1 MCPIMEAVI
10 ALMNDL
16 QPHTLKDLVLVG
28 GGHSHVIVLKRFGM
42 NPIPG
47 VRLTLVT
54 RDIQTPYSGM
64 LPGVIAGHYDFED
77 AHIDLLKLAQFA
89 GARLIHEEA
98 IGLNLSDKA
107 VFCRARPPLSYD
119 VLSIDI
125 GVTPVLSVPGSDV
138 NAVAVKPIAKL
149 VHRWEQLKLR
159 IADAERALQIGVVG
173 GGAAGVE
180 LILAVQHT
188 VKKFLAG
195 QGSRQVEPVFHLFSG
210 NKYILPTHNARVRK
224 KFVEILRSRHIQLHA
239 GAPVSAVHTGTIELK
254 DGTSFAADEILWA
267 TEAAAQKW
275 PAEAGLA
282 VDNDGFIKVADSL
295 QSISHPGVFAAG
307 DIASVVNYPREKA
320 GVFAVRQGPPLERN
334 LRRALFKKSLRRFV
348 PQKRFLS
355 LISTGDKYAVA
366 SRGIWALE
374 GRWVWK
380 WKDRIDRRFMRQ
392 FSHLPEMSRSLK
404 TSSKKLEQL
413 ASPDEL
419 RRLSGLD
426 IRCLGCGSK
435 VGSNLLDRVLPR
447 LKPIRRDE
455 IIAGLNSFED
465 ASVERMSD
473 EMVAVRTVDAF
484 PPIVNDPYLAGQ
496 ITANHCLG
504 DIYAM
509 GADPVSA
516 LAIVTLPMAPQRKME
531 AMLEE
536 LLSGAIKTLNEA
548 NTALVGGH
556 TIEGNE
562 LMLGLAV
569 SGVGYPGLLLRKGGM
584 EPRDHLILTKPL
596 GVGTL
601 FAAHMRLRAK
611 GVWIHGA
618 VRSMLQSNQK
628 AADCLRDHGAT
639 ACTDI
644 TGFGLA
650 GHLLEMVRASK
661 VEVKLDLQS
670 IPILPGVEDTLKNGM
685 HSSLYPE
692 NLRVCDAIGNHEQ
705 AKAGTVYPVLFD
717 PQTAGGLMASIP
729 ALHVDSCLKTLH
741 QLGYADA
748 ADVGVVLPRGQGDE
762 YIWMDL

>member
-1 MCPIMEAVI
+1 
-10 ALMNDL
+10 MNDV
-16 QPHTLKDLVLVG
+16 QSHVLKDLVLIG

-42 NPIPG
+42 SPIPG
-47 VRLTLVT
+47 VRLTLIT

-64 LPGVIAGHYDFED
+64 LPGVIAGHYDFDD
-77 AHIDLLKLAQFA
+77 AHIDLLQLAQFT

-98 IGLNLSDKA
+98 IGLNLSDRT
-107 VFCRARPPLSYD
+107 VICHARPPLSYD

-149 VHRWEQLKLR
+149 VNRWEQLKLR
-159 IADAERALQIGVVG
+159 IAEAKRSLHIGVVG

-180 LILAVQHT
+180 LILSVQHAVQ
-188 VKKFLAG
+188 KFLESHS
-195 QGSRQVEPVFHLFSG
+195 SRQVGPVFHLFSG
-210 NKYILPTHNARVRK
+210 NKHILPTHNARVRK

-239 GAPVSAVHTGTIELK
+239 GSPVTAVSTGSIELE
-254 DGTSFAADEILWA
+254 DGTLFSADEILWA
-267 TEAAAQKW
+267 TEATAQKW

-282 VDNDGFIKVADSL
+282 VDNYGFIKVADSL
-295 QSISHPGVFAAG
+295 QSISHPEVFAAG
-307 DIASVVNYPREKA
+307 DIAAVVNYPREKA
-320 GVFAVRQGPPLERN
+320 GVFAVRQGPPLAKN
-334 LRRALFKKSLRRFV
+334 LRRALLKKSLRPFA
-348 PQKRFLS
+348 PQKKFLS

-392 FSHLPEMSRSLK
+392 FSHLPDMSRSFK
-404 TSSKKLEQL
+404 SSSKEFEQL
-413 ASPDEL
+413 ASPDEM
-419 RRLSGLD
+419 RRLSASNM
-426 IRCLGCGSK
+426 RCLGCGSK
-435 VGSNLLDRVLPR
+435 VGASLLERVLPR
-447 LKPIRRDE
+447 LSTIKRDE
-455 IIAGLNSFED
+455 IITGLNSFED
-465 ASVERMSD
+465 AAVERVPD
-473 EMVAVRTVDAF
+473 EMVAVRTVDVF

-509 GADPVSA
+509 GAEPISA

-536 LLSGAIKTLNEA
+536 LLSGAVKTLNEA

-569 SGVGYPGLLLRKGGM
+569 SGAGYPSSLLRKGGM
-584 EPRDHLILTKPL
+584 EPGDHLVLTKPL

-611 GVWIHGA
+611 GVWINGA
-618 VRSMLQSNQK
+618 VHSMLQSNQK
-628 AADCLRDHGAT
+628 AAYCLRDHGAT

-644 TGFGLA
+644 TGFGLT

-661 VEVKLDLQS
+661 VDARLDLHS
-670 IPILPGVEDTLKNGM
+670 IPIMQGVEDTLKNGLY
-685 HSSLYPE
+685 SSLYPE

-705 AKAGTVYPVLFD
+705 AKLDRLYPVLFD

-729 ALHVDSCLKTLH
+729 ARQVDSCLRTLH
-741 QLGYADA
+741 QLGYTDA
-748 ADVGVVLPRGQGDE
+748 TDVGLVLPHSARDE
-762 YIWMDL
+762 YIWMDV

>member
-1 MCPIMEAVI
+1 MI
-10 ALMNDL
+10 APMNDL
-16 QPHTLKDLVLVG
+16 QLHTLKDLVLVG

-98 IGLNLSDKA
+98 IGLNLSDKT
-107 VFCRARPPLSYD
+107 VLCLARPPLSYD

-125 GVTPVLSVPGSDV
+125 GVTPVLSVPGSNV

-149 VHRWEQLKLR
+149 VNRWEQLKLR
-159 IADAERALQIGVVG
+159 IVDAKRALQIGVVG

-180 LILAVQHT
+180 LILSVQHA
-188 VKKFLAG
+188 VKKFLES

-210 NKYILPTHNARVRK
+210 NKHILPTHNARVRK
-224 KFVEILRSRHIQLHA
+224 IFIEILRSRHIQLHA
-239 GAPVSAVHTGTIELK
+239 GAPVSAVNTGTIELE
-254 DGTSFAADEILWA
+254 DGASFTADEILWA

-282 VDNDGFIKVADSL
+282 VDNNGFIKVADSL
-295 QSISHPGVFAAG
+295 QSISHPEVFAAG
-307 DIASVVNYPREKA
+307 DIAAVVNYPREKA

-334 LRRALFKKSLRRFV
+334 LRRALLKKPLRPFV
-348 PQKRFLS
+348 PQKQFLS

-366 SRGIWALE
+366 SRGIWALA
-374 GRWVWK
+374 GRWIWK

-392 FSHLPEMSRSLK
+392 FSHLPEMSRPLK
-404 TSSKKLEQL
+404 PSSKELKKLV
-413 ASPDEL
+413 SPDEL
-419 RRLSGLD
+419 RRLSGLSM
-426 IRCLGCGSK
+426 RCLGCGSK
-435 VGSNLLDRVLPR
+435 VGSNLLDRVLKR
-447 LKPIRRDE
+447 LTPIRRDE

-465 ASVERMSD
+465 ASVERMPD

-509 GADPVSA
+509 GAEPVSA

-536 LLSGAIKTLNEA
+536 LLSGVVKTLNEA
-548 NTALVGGH
+548 KTALVGGH

-569 SGVGYPGLLLRKGGM
+569 SGAGYPSLLLRKGGM
-584 EPRDHLILTKPL
+584 KPRDHLILTKPL

-611 GVWIHGA
+611 GVWIDGA
-618 VRSMLQSNQK
+618 VCSMLQSNQK
-628 AADCLRDHGAT
+628 AADCLRAHGAT

-661 VEVKLDLQS
+661 VDAELNLPS
-670 IPILPGVEDTLKNGM
+670 IPILQGVEDTLKNGM

-705 AKAGTVYPVLFD
+705 AKGATLYPVLFD

-729 ALHVDSCLKTLH
+729 ALHVDSCLKTLR
-741 QLGYADA
+741 QLGYTDA
-748 ADVGVVLPRGQGDE
+748 ADVGVVLPRGQRDE
-762 YIWMDL
+762 YIWMAV